1 MSATSSSSS
10 GIMSTAAPAKSAK
23 RVAKKTEDAPAV
35 AAAAPVA
42 VAAAAPAAP
51 AKATKAKAAKA
62 EAAAPVVAAAP
73 AAPVAAPAAA
83 PAAEAVKAD
92 AAAPSEDL
100 RAEVQ
105 AVTARLLTLRET
117 LSELITESKKL
128 EKRAAK
134 LQKLADKRKRKSRA
148 RAEGEEGKPAV
159 ESVFTK
165 PVPISPAMCKFLGR
179 AEGSTESRCNVT
191 KFITNYVKEHNLKAE
206 RHGINPDAK
215 LRSLLGLKESDNLTY
230 FNLQTYLNTHYIKTP
245 KTA

>member
-1 MSATSSSSS
+1 MSATSSSAT
-10 GIMSTAAPAKSAK
+10 GIMSAAAPAKSAK
-23 RVAKKTEDAPAV
+23 RVAKKTEDAAPV
-35 AAAAPVA
+35 AAATPAVTAPA
-42 VAAAAPAAP
+42 AAP
-51 AKATKAKAAKA
+51 AKASKAKAAKA
-62 EAAAPVVAAAP
+62 EATPAVAAPAPVVAAP
-73 AAPVAAPAAA
+73 AVAAPAVAA
-83 PAAEAVKAD
+83 PAD

-148 RAEGEEGKPAV
+148 RAEGEEGKPAT

-215 LRSLLGLKESDNLTY
+215 LRSLLGLKESDKLTY

-245 KTA
+245 KTL